1 MRTLIVLFGIFFA
14 SVFSILICLTSLINN
29 SHAIDSKQAMD
40 MAILSTS
47 KSYFLY
53 DEIDKNEFEDVFKRR
68 FFYSL
73 DAGYSDVNYELDLTK
88 IDEGEVAVKV
98 ENSYK
103 HLNGKSNTVTCKRIV
118 VLEEII

>member
-1 MRTLIVLFGIFFA
+1 MRTLIALFGIFFA

-73 DAGYSDVNYELDLTK
+73 DAGYSDVNYELDLT
-88 IDEGEVAVKV
+88 
-98 ENSYK
+98 
-103 HLNGKSNTVTCKRIV
+103 
-118 VLEEII
+118 